1 MYVCNVCMHGC
12 MYVCM
17 HAVYMC
23 ICVYMYMCICICIC
37 KCKCIPE
44 SLPERPVKK
53 AERRTNLWMLTLLE
67 LETMGYNNWTITT
80 KYEQTQ
86 QFEPLFRLYV
96 CQEITLI
103 LYLCRFQPVGHFW
116 STEFLPPRRGTV
128 LSCTKLLQA

>member
-23 ICVYMYMCICICIC
+23 ICVYVYMCICI
-37 KCKCIPE
+37 CKCIPE

-86 QFEPLFRLYV
+86 
-96 CQEITLI
+96 
-103 LYLCRFQPVGHFW
+103 
-116 STEFLPPRRGTV
+116 
-128 LSCTKLLQA
+128 